1 MADFQNSFTVGFSS
15 KTDIKS
21 KPNFPPNIIRVATVR
36 CKKFKYSSCVLYV
49 VTVDDMCMCR
59 LGRMTRTSS
68 DVVSRLHPFCKPSPA
83 HCTSLSSQHTWPAER
98 FRSPIRRSGTRCL
111 TSSEIRRVV
120 LTVLSSF
127 LRQSCLVFTN
137 VTSALEVFKCYVLY
151 KSSFYLLTYS
161 YIPSSTLLITPM
173 NQLNSLSLIFTQIFF
188 NHLCLMPPFRAVWDD
203 SLGIA

>member
-1 MADFQNSFTVGFSS
+1 MAVEQCITGPLLIAILTASEINRPSLSRCAREGHLQDGCHDVPLSSWSGTSVPRRPFHRVFRRRFS
-15 KTDIKS
+15 
-21 KPNFPPNIIRVATVR
+21 A
-36 CKKFKYSSCVLYV
+36 SSNA
-49 VTVDDMCMCR
+49 
-59 LGRMTRTSS
+59 
-68 DVVSRLHPFCKPSPA
+68 FCKPSPA